1 MRLWR
6 LAAMGFIGFAALK
19 VGAAPGPW
27 QQPAAAL
34 ADQIA
39 EILGPGQARITVRN
53 LSAIS
58 ADDLPAIRGLIER
71 DLKSHGIV
79 AASDPESAN
88 TVRITLSED
97 ARQLLWI
104 AEVVEGSE
112 TRIAMVPAALDIP
125 KSSQLAGGMTLRRQ
139 AILNTH
145 NPLLATLETAAG
157 LVTLE
162 PEQIVIYTRNP
173 DGWQEQKRVNIEQR
187 HPLARDPRGIL
198 VASADGNAFEAFLA
212 RVHCRGSYVAAQPA
226 GDWQVQCNES
236 DDPWPVPHPPA
247 TQSATGTEMG
257 VSLTPITAFYNAAR
271 DYFTGVTNLS
281 PEMDLPPFYSAVQ
294 LPRSNGT
301 GLLIGGIDGKVQ
313 LVDAGPLKP
322 ITGTR
327 DWGSDFGVLH
337 SGCGSEAQIIAS
349 GSGEAV
355 SDSLRAY
362 ELPAREAVPASP
374 PLAVNGTVTALWPAP
389 DSKSV
394 FAVIRNDVNEY
405 EVDRVTAS
413 CN

>member
-6 LAAMGFIGFAALK
+6 LAALGFIGLAALK

-27 QQPAAAL
+27 EQPAAAL
-34 ADQIA
+34 AEQIA
-39 EILGPGQARITVRN
+39 EILGPAQAHITFRN

-58 ADDLPAIRGLIER
+58 ADEVPAIRGLIER

-79 AASDPESAN
+79 ASADPETAN
-88 TVRITLSED
+88 TIRITLSED
-97 ARQLLWI
+97 TRQLLWV

-112 TRIAMVPAALDIP
+112 TRVAMVPAPLDSP
-125 KSSQLAGGMTLRRQ
+125 KPSQPAGGMTLRRQ
-139 AILNTH
+139 AIFDAH
-145 NPLLATLETAAG
+145 APLLAALETTAG

-162 PEQIVIYTRNP
+162 PEQIVIYARTPNS
-173 DGWQEQKRVNIEQR
+173 WQEQKRVDIEQR
-187 HPLARDPRGIL
+187 HPLARDPHGIL
-198 VASADGNAFEAFLA
+198 FASADGQGFEAWLA
-212 RVHCRGSYVAAQPA
+212 RTHCRGSYVAAQPA
-226 GDWQVQCNES
+226 GDWQVQCSES
-236 DDPWPVPHPPA
+236 DDPWPLPHPPV
-247 TQSATGTEMG
+247 TQTGNAMG
-257 VSLTPITAFYNAAR
+257 VIPIPITAFYNAAR

-281 PEMDLPPFYSAVQ
+281 SAMDLPPFYSAAQ
-294 LPRSNGT
+294 LPRPNGT

-313 LVDAGPLKP
+313 LVDAGSLKP

-327 DWGSDFGVLH
+327 DWGSDFAALH
-337 SGCGSEAQIIAS
+337 SGCGSGAQIIAS
-349 GSGEAV
+349 GSGEAL

-362 ELPAREAVPASP
+362 ELPALEAVPASP

-389 DSKSV
+389 DGNSV
-394 FAVIRNDVNEY
+394 FAVIRSAVNEY